1 MDCAVSQGLVLCP
14 LNIGA
19 RRKNGSVEWQ
29 VSIGLMFC
37 PTPCHANS
45 RTSMIRLIPSFFYG
59 VVAYAVLFSTVS
71 LLYPICL
78 LTHLVLDVR
87 VSVRVPEPVLLYFPY
102 CIPRT
107 YFRGISLR
115 TRSCACIPLSSPT
128 FPPPLPPP
136 LFTCLSSRLL
146 PSVASRSGRQHAT
159 KGFHSRSHGS
169 RRGAAVGGG
178 ACYGFGL
185 RPPWLRLAGWR
196 LAGLVGVAVLGGVWS
211 MS

>member
-19 RRKNGSVEWQ
+19 RRKNGSLEWQ

-45 RTSMIRLIPSFFYG
+45 RTSMIRPIPSFFYG

-102 CIPRT
+102 CIHTSYIFSRN
-107 YFRGISLR
+107 FFAHAVLCLHS
-115 TRSCACIPLSSPT
+115 PLLANLPAAAAAAVVYVPLFSSPAVRCVSQWPPARNEG
-128 FPPPLPPP
+128 FPQQKP
-136 LFTCLSSRLL
+136 R
-146 PSVASRSGRQHAT
+146 
-159 KGFHSRSHGS
+159 
-169 RRGAAVGGG
+169 
-178 ACYGFGL
+178 
-185 RPPWLRLAGWR
+185 
-196 LAGLVGVAVLGGVWS
+196 
-211 MS
+211 